1 MVTTLYLGAPQNKGH
16 MYIVQFSIIYLIS
29 NSYFKICYY
38 ELKEYTSY
46 MKAILMPEMKFSSE
60 AYFMVT

>member
-1 MVTTLYLGAPQNKGH
+1 

-38 ELKEYTSY
+38 ELKEYMSY